1 MPNPVVHFEVTG
13 KDGKKL
19 QDFFQ
24 KAFDWKME
32 PAGPDYMM
40 AYTGDDQKIAGGIG
54 KAQMGEGCATFYIE
68 VPDLE
73 ASLKKIEALGGRT
86 IMPAY
91 DVPGGPTIA
100 VFTDPE
106 GHVLGLVKAP

>member
-1 MPNPVVHFEVTG
+1 MPNPVVHFEVIG

-19 QDFFQ
+19 QDFYQ

-40 AYTGDDQKIAGGIG
+40 VHPGDDQKIAGGIG

-73 ASLKKIEALGGRT
+73 ASLKTIEALGGST
-86 IMPAY
+86 VMPSF

-106 GHVLGLVKAP
+106 GHVIGLVKGG

>member
-19 QDFFQ
+19 QDFYQ
-24 KAFDWKME
+24 KAFDWRLD
-32 PAGPDYMM
+32 PAGPDYVMVH
-40 AYTGDDQKIAGGIG
+40 TGDDEKIAGGIG
-54 KAQMGEGCATFYIE
+54 KAQMGEGCATFYVE

-73 ASLKKIEALGGRT
+73 AALKKIESLGGRT
-86 IMPAY
+86 ISPSY

-100 VFTDPE
+100 VFADPE
-106 GHVLGLVKAP
+106 DHIIGLVKAR